1 MTDRESSGPGWVVSG
16 LNRSTVQ
23 DSTIFQRVPKVADC
37 TLRDGEQQAGLVFS
51 REDKVE
57 IAKRLDSLGVH
68 DLEVGTPAIS
78 DDDRQAV
85 ADIAALGLR
94 AQISALARADRRD
107 VDLVASC
114 GATSVRISLPISP
127 RQREAKLHLSD
138 EQYLEL
144 ALDICLYAKQRGLT
158 VIFSPY
164 DTTRAELGLLGRV
177 LQRIQ
182 QEGCAD
188 RIRLVDTVG
197 AASPQAIAFLVQ
209 YMHDASGG
217 IPLEVH
223 CHDDFGLATANT
235 IAGALAG
242 AEYVSVTV
250 NGLGERA
257 GNAPLEEVV
266 LALTVLYGIDLGLHL
281 EQLHDLSADVERR
294 SSVRLQANKAVV
306 GRNCFTHETGTV
318 VAGLLR
324 DPFAAEAYAP
334 ELVGQTRTIVVGKK
348 SGAAAIEYKLRA
360 LGVSPDKALVG
371 QVLALTKDRA
381 IAQRRGLTD
390 DEFRVLVDDVRQHT
404 PSSAA
409 EKLEAP

>member
-1 MTDRESSGPGWVVSG
+1 VTDRESLGPGWVVSG
-16 LNRSTVQ
+16 LNRTGIE
-23 DSTIFQRVPKVADC
+23 DSAIFRRPPRVADC

-57 IAKRLDSLGVH
+57 IAKRLDALGVH
-68 DLEVGTPAIS
+68 DLEVGTPAVS
-78 DDDRQAV
+78 EDDRQAI

-107 VDLVASC
+107 VDLVADC
-114 GATSVRISLPISP
+114 GATGVRISLPISP
-127 RQREAKLHLSD
+127 RQREAKLHLTD
-138 EQYLEL
+138 DQYLEL

-164 DTTRAELGLLGRV
+164 DTTRAELGLLERV
-177 LQRIQ
+177 LKRIR

-197 AASPQAIAFLVQ
+197 AASPEAIAFLVQ
-209 YMHDASGG
+209 FMRDASGG
-217 IPLEVH
+217 IPVEVH

-242 AEYVSVTV
+242 AEFVSVTV

-257 GNAPLEEVV
+257 GNTPLEEVV
-266 LALTVLYGIDLGLHL
+266 LALTVLYGTNLGLHL
-281 EQLHDLSADVERR
+281 EQLCELSAEVERR
-294 SSVRLQANKAVV
+294 SGVRLQANKAVV
-306 GRNCFTHETGTV
+306 GRNCFTHETGTA

-348 SGAAAIEYKLRA
+348 SGAAAIEYKLQEFG
-360 LGVSPDKALVG
+360 LSPDKALVG
-371 QVLALTKDRA
+371 RVLALTKDRA
-381 IAQRRGLTD
+381 IAQRRGLSD
-390 DEFRVLVDDVRQHT
+390 DELRGLVDEVRELDRA
-404 PSSAA
+404 SAA
-409 EKLEAP
+409 EKRQAP